1 MCKFFTYMQN
11 KLQTSEGETSQDAS
25 PSEVLC
31 NYSPIIIQEQTT
43 NTLSENSSDT
53 SQEVASAT
61 SSEIIRK
68 DQETSDS
75 DVFNFIRTSTCIN
88 SEDSIVLGA
97 SLRGRSHQDSATD
110 CQDFHLYANIAKGWN
125 VFVVSDGAGSAKF
138 AGRGSK
144 ANCSIFV
151 KLLSDTFTKN
161 QWDKAVSLPSELDW
175 HMEFRSICERM
186 KLLFAEKAK
195 EECVE
200 ETDFNA
206 TLIVCI
212 LTPYGMLCGHI
223 GDGRMGYQSSN
234 GEWKSLMIPHKG
246 EEVNQTLFLQN
257 NWVAP
262 RVPTLKVSG
271 VYVPETRVVNELPKT
286 LVLMS
291 DGCERSAWECS
302 IYDSNLARYTDVNK
316 PHSGFMEPLVDSIV
330 NEKDEERLQLFI
342 DIMDKGT
349 KTCEQERDDKTM
361 LMAILK

>member
-1 MCKFFTYMQN
+1 MIKLKEIMCKFFTYMQN

-61 SSEIIRK
+61 SSEIIRN

-125 VFVVSDGAGSAKF
+125 VFVVSDGAGSAKY

-195 EECVE
+195 EECV
-200 ETDFNA
+200 
-206 TLIVCI
+206 
-212 LTPYGMLCGHI
+212 
-223 GDGRMGYQSSN
+223 
-234 GEWKSLMIPHKG
+234 
-246 EEVNQTLFLQN
+246 
-257 NWVAP
+257 
-262 RVPTLKVSG
+262 
-271 VYVPETRVVNELPKT
+271 
-286 LVLMS
+286 
-291 DGCERSAWECS
+291 
-302 IYDSNLARYTDVNK
+302 
-316 PHSGFMEPLVDSIV
+316 
-330 NEKDEERLQLFI
+330 
-342 DIMDKGT
+342 
-349 KTCEQERDDKTM
+349 
-361 LMAILK
+361 